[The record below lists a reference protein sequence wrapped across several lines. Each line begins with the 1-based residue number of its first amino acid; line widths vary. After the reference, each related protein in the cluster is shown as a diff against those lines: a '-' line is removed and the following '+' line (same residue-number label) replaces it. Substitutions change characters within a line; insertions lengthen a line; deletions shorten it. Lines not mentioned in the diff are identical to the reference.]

1 MSPLFS
7 DGQEKKLVQC
17 LIIQPVPVKSFN
29 HYSGPSIIGQIRT
42 KYFSCLSDYQ
52 CQDLVYKFKNSDS
65 EMFEEHEVFLK
76 NFKSVFELE
85 RDIFLTFIDTERK
98 N

>member
-1 MSPLFS
+1 
-7 DGQEKKLVQC
+7 
-17 LIIQPVPVKSFN
+17 
-29 HYSGPSIIGQIRT
+29 
-42 KYFSCLSDYQ
+42 
-52 CQDLVYKFKNSDS
+52 
-65 EMFEEHEVFLK
+65 MFEEHEVFLK